1 MSNIALREEALRL
14 RKENKSY
21 SQIKKE
27 LNVPKSTLSYWLRG
41 LPLSRRVINQLRGN
55 NEMRIE
61 KFRETMRQKQ
71 LAKLAAVFRNEKR
84 NILPLTR
91 KELLIAGL
99 ALYWGEGSK
108 ADIYK
113 VALTNTDPQILKFFL
128 FWLATMHGVQKNQV
142 RVALHLYNDMDIKT
156 EIHYWSKT
164 LGIPVTRFIKPYI
177 KKASSYRINH
187 KGAFGHG
194 TCAIMYNN
202 VELKRKILMQI
213 KLLTAQNDS
222 AGT

>member
-1 MSNIALREEALRL
+1 MSNFTLREKALRL
-14 RKENKSY
+14 RKEEKSY

-41 LPLSRRVINQLRGN
+41 HPLSRRVINQLRGN
-55 NEMRIE
+55 NEARIE
-61 KFRETMRQKQ
+61 KFRETMRKKQ
-71 LAKLAAVFRNEKR
+71 QVILSDVYTRER
-84 NILPLTR
+84 SSILPLTK
-91 KELLIAGL
+91 KELLVAGL

-113 VALTNTDPQILKFFL
+113 IALTNTDPQVLRFFL
-128 FWLATMHGVQKNQV
+128 HWLASIHGVKKSQV
-142 RVALHLYNDMDIKT
+142 KIALHLYNDMDIQK
-156 EIHYWSKT
+156 EIAYWSKS
-164 LGIPVTRFIKPYI
+164 LNIPTARFIKPYV
-177 KKASSYRINH
+177 KRASSSRINH

-213 KLLTAQNDS
+213 KLLTA
-222 AGT
+222 